1 MSTDPRPL
9 TRSELAE
16 FLPTQRAIRAFENL
30 FRQANV
36 LPPDDITVLLQ
47 EVTLA
52 AGLSD
57 TKAQQAIDALNR
69 LTAAIEAL
77 ESLPPHV

>member
-1 MSTDPRPL
+1 
-9 TRSELAE
+9 
-16 FLPTQRAIRAFENL
+16 
-30 FRQANV
+30 V
-36 LPPDDITVLLQ
+36 LPPDDITILLQ